1 LIHEKIRAK
10 EEWIYLPLRDN
21 TTENS
26 ILSGL
31 PAVLTSDGLQKPSYF
46 AYQMLS
52 HIKGELL
59 SWGKQYSII
68 KAQPVPDA
76 VPVFYVLASNF
87 NDEIYHMCTEE
98 TTSHQAKD
106 ILNHF
111 KDEIDFN
118 ATLNLPPG
126 LYTVMKYA
134 LTRNHNIFS
143 YLASFDF
150 NDDTQFIKSIAPLI
164 PSAPELEIY
173 QEDVRTSFH
182 INFTIKGPG
191 IQMAVIK
198 QKGDSKDAK

>member
-1 LIHEKIRAK
+1 MKWGKLVNYPRIHVDSLGNGVNLGFIHLK
-10 EEWIYLPLRDN
+10 
-21 TTENS
+21 
-26 ILSGL
+26 
-31 PAVLTSDGLQKPSYF
+31 KPSYF

-52 HIKGELL
+52 KIKGELL
-59 SWGKQYSII
+59 SWGKQFCVIRENASPDN
-68 KAQPVPDA
+68 APV
-76 VPVFYVLASNF
+76 YYILASNF
-87 NDEIYHMCTEE
+87 NDDIYHMCTEE

-106 ILNHF
+106 ILNEF

-118 ATLNLPPG
+118 ASLNLPLG

-150 NDDTQFIKSIAPLI
+150 NDDTKFIKSIATLI

-198 QKGDSKDAK
+198 QKGDSTDAK